1 MIPRSLASRL
11 DAAGGLLC
19 AALFL
24 LVNTL
29 PAAPAPGSVV
39 TLRDGHYA
47 KLVSAN
53 NGASA
58 ERLLVANVTATTPT
72 DWEKFTV
79 VDAGGGL
86 VALRCVANNLY
97 VCAES
102 GGGATM
108 RANRAAIGAWEKFTW
123 IDNADGT
130 ASLLA
135 NINARY
141 ACSEGSGV
149 IANRT
154 AIGPWEKFTV
164 VNAGP
169 VGFASVNALGN
180 NGTTGGAGGAV
191 VTATTRAQLIQYA
204 TDDTPRVIQIPQDT
218 VIDLTDGGYRIGT
231 KTVGRYE
238 GVYHCGEL
246 NNVITENG
254 GVNVG
259 SNKTIIGLGSGA
271 GLVGHGLNISG
282 KANVIVRNL
291 TISDI
296 NTGIVEAGDG
306 ITISG
311 SHHVWIDHCTFRRI
325 SDGYID
331 VIGANPHYITISWC
345 HFDGHDVEVCSPHQH
360 HYVSAL
366 GSGARVT
373 LHHNYFDRG
382 SGRNP
387 RISGA
392 GTMVHAFNNY
402 YRDISFYCLAS
413 EEGAQTRLD
422 RCYYEN
428 SHRPHYYDWD
438 LSTSAGAG
446 ALQTVVSE
454 NIYTGVSATSR
465 REVGGT
471 VFNPASYYSVT
482 PQPAS
487 EVKAA
492 VLAGAGAGKM

>member
-1 MIPRSLASRL
+1 MYPRSLAPRTG
-11 DAAGGLLC
+11 AAGGLLL
-19 AALFL
+19 AALCQL
-24 LVNTL
+24 NSLA
-29 PAAPAPGSVV
+29 AAPAPGSVV
-39 TLRDGHYA
+39 SLRDGHYA
-47 KLVSAN
+47 KWVSAN
-53 NGASA
+53 NGSSA
-58 ERLLVANVTATTPT
+58 ERLLVANVTAAPT

-108 RANRAAIGAWEKFTW
+108 RANRSSIGAWEKFGW
-123 IDNADGT
+123 VDNADGT

-135 NINARY
+135 DVNSRY
-141 ACSEGSGV
+141 ACSESAGV

-154 AIGPWEKFTV
+154 SIGPWEKFT
-164 VNAGP
+164 ASGASP
-169 VGFASVNALGN
+169 LGFASVNALGN

-204 TDDTPRVIQIPQDT
+204 SDDTPRVIQIPQGT
-218 VIDLTDGGYRIGT
+218 TIDLTDGTYSTGT
-231 KTVGRYE
+231 KTVGRYG
-238 GVYHCGEL
+238 GVYYCGEI
-246 NNVITENG
+246 NNVVQENG
-254 GVNVG
+254 GVNIG
-259 SNKTIIGLGSGA
+259 SNKTIIGLGTGA
-271 GLVGHGLNISG
+271 SLVGHGLRISN

-306 ITISG
+306 ITIDG

-345 HFDGHDVEVCSPHQH
+345 HFDGYDLEVCSPHQH
-360 HYVSAL
+360 HYVSAV

-373 LHHNYFDRG
+373 LHHNYYDRG

-387 RISGA
+387 RISGT

-402 YRDISFYCLAS
+402 YRDISFYCLSS
-413 EEGAQTRLD
+413 EDGAQTRLD

-428 SHRPHYYDWD
+428 SQRPHYYDWD
-438 LSTSAGAG
+438 LSSPAGAG
-446 ALQTVVSE
+446 ALQSVVSE
-454 NIYTGVSATSR
+454 NVYTGVSATSR

-471 VFNPASYYSVT
+471 VFNPASYYSSS